1 MERRITADRTA
12 VLIGGAV
19 DRPPAY
25 LSIAET
31 LRMLIADGRIPPETR
46 LPSERELTGALGV
59 SRTTVTRAYSLLRD
73 SGHLVSRQGSGSV
86 TQLPSSAHVGDL
98 LLNPEPAR
106 AGRIDLTCASP
117 TAPPGI
123 MEAFEAAVAELPAH
137 LPLNGYYPSGL
148 PSLKAAIA
156 QRYVERG
163 LPTEPEQVLVTSGGQ
178 AAMAVAVRAFVDR
191 GDRVLTESPSYP
203 NALASL
209 RGAGARVLGADVEQ
223 RGWAT
228 SSVLD
233 AVRQV
238 RPAAAYL
245 MPDFQN
251 PTGQL
256 MDDEER
262 AALAGALRR
271 SKTLTIADE
280 TMAEIAL
287 DEVAT
292 PLPFAAHLPD
302 AITIGSASK
311 AFWGGLRIGWLRAP
325 DRRMAALVAARLTL
339 DLGAPVVEQLA
350 LQHLMSRREEVLRVR
365 RRQLRESRAALV
377 AALAA
382 ELPDWRFRVPA
393 GGLSLWCE
401 LPRPVSS
408 AFVVAATEHG
418 VQLAAGPL
426 FAPEGGLERR
436 VRVPYTQP
444 PATLTDAVRRL
455 ATAWQEGLPRRTAK
469 RRAPALV
476 T

>member
-12 VLIGGAV
+12 MLLGSGAH
-19 DRPPAY
+19 RAPAY
-25 LSIAET
+25 LGIAEA
-31 LRMLIADGRIPPETR
+31 LRMLIADGRIPPGTR
-46 LPSERELTGALGV
+46 LPSERELTGTLGV
-59 SRTTVTRAYSLLRD
+59 SRTTVTRAYTLLRD

-86 TQLPSSAHVGDL
+86 TRLPSSAHVGDL
-98 LLNPEPAR
+98 LLNPEAAR
-106 AGRIDLTCASP
+106 PGTIDLTCASP
-117 TAPPGI
+117 TAPPGV
-123 MEAFEAAVAELPAH
+123 MEAYEAAVAELPAH
-137 LPLNGYYPSGL
+137 LPLHGYYPTGL
-148 PSLKAAIA
+148 PSLRAAIA
-156 QRYVERG
+156 QRYAERG
-163 LPTEPEQVLVTSGGQ
+163 LPTEPEQVLVTSGGL
-178 AAMAVAVRAFVDR
+178 AALAVVVRAFVDR

-209 RGAGARVLGADVEQ
+209 RDAGARVLGADVEQ

-262 AALAGALRR
+262 AALAAALRR
-271 SKTLTIADE
+271 TRTTTVVDE
-280 TMAEIAL
+280 TMAEIVL
-287 DEVAT
+287 DEVTT

-302 AITIGSASK
+302 TITIGSASK

-325 DRRMAALVAARLTL
+325 DRRMAALVASRLTL
-339 DLGAPVVEQLA
+339 DLGAPVLEQLA
-350 LQHLMSRREEVLRVR
+350 LQHLMARRDEVLEVKR
-365 RRQLRESRAALV
+365 RRLRESRAALV
-377 AALAA
+377 SALAA
-382 ELPDWRFRVPA
+382 RLPDWRFRVPP

-408 AFVVAATEHG
+408 AFTLVAAEHG

-436 VRVPYTQP
+436 VRLPYSQP
-444 PATLTDAVRRL
+444 PDSLAEAVDRL
-455 ATAWQEGLPRRTAK
+455 ATAWDEGLPRRAP
-469 RRAPALV
+469 RRRVPALV